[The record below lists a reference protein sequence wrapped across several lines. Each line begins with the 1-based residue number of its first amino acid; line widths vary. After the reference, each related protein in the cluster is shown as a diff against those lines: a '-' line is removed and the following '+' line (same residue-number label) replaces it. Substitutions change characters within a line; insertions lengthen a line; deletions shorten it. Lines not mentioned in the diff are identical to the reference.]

1 MLIVIIIKKY
11 TNQFYK
17 IDITIIL
24 ILLVFF
30 YLKDYNPITIMTS
43 TLKTR
48 ENTITFVNDMN
59 DAIKCT
65 IKIIVE
71 TKLYEDGR
79 IFYYITYEN
88 SDINSAHPFYKRK
101 KLLEHLDGDI
111 VFKNPMTENLVD
123 MLLMNDSELSSYSGS
138 TTPDTY
144 RKSLMKTI
152 TLIFD

>member
-1 MLIVIIIKKY
+1 
-11 TNQFYK
+11 
-17 IDITIIL
+17 
-24 ILLVFF
+24 
-30 YLKDYNPITIMTS
+30 MTS

-59 DAIKCT
+59 EDIKCT

-71 TKLYEDGR
+71 TKLYEDER
-79 IFYYITYEN
+79 IFYYINYIYEN

>member
-24 ILLVFF
+24 IFLVFF

-88 SDINSAHPFYKRK
+88 SDINIAHPFYKRK

-123 MLLMNDSELSSYSGS
+123 MLLMNYSELSSYSGS